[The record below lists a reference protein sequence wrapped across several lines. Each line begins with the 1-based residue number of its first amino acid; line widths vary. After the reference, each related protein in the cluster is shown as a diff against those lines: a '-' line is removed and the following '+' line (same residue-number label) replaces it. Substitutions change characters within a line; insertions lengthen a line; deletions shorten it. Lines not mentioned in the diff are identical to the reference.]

1 MNSLRT
7 ARDRMGV
14 NDCRIRKKAV
24 RMVTRFAEQVNN

>member
-1 MNSLRT
+1 
-7 ARDRMGV
+7 MGV